1 MFCTLRLEDLYFT
14 LSTLVDIFTKR
25 YQSEHRRDF
34 MFSQNSIMIAT
45 LSSIA
50 NQKLH
55 TSRFL
60 LMLLTA
66 FAVFGASIVAKAQR
80 PEPAKWILKPTA
92 ISMKAGDTTKLTLS
106 VKIDEGWHVYGLKDY
121 INAEGIG
128 PSKTEFELDDK
139 SFSVLS
145 KGVTSSKPI
154 VAYDSA
160 FEVKVE
166 KFKHHAEFTV
176 PITSKSTL
184 KAGVYKLKLKAYY
197 QVCTNQNCL
206 PGEAILPIT
215 IDVTPADKSQGVL
228 GTTDTSNTATAK
240 VETEEPSTPQ
250 SGTTKTVEVSSTPS
264 NQNSE
269 SAGTEAPSSMIDF
282 LLIAIGLG
290 FSAWF
295 MPCVYPMIPI
305 TVSFF
310 TKRAEKEHTSS
321 IVDSLTYSF
330 GIMSTYI
337 IFGAV
342 LAIFWGASVGSDIAT
357 NPTLNLFLA
366 ALFLVIAGNLFG
378 MYEIALP
385 SRFVNNLNQKS
396 NEKKG
401 YSASFIMGMVFSL
414 TSFTCTVPFV
424 SLVGSLVEGG
434 EWFRPIIGMA
444 VFSAVFAFPFFLL
457 ALFPSVMTKLPR
469 SGAWMNNIKVVFGFV
484 EVAFAVSY
492 FARVDSLLGWS
503 FISREVVLAI
513 WAGCSILIMLYILGT
528 YRMELDGPVQHIGGL
543 RALLAIAFATTTFY
557 LFAGIQGG
565 SIGPLEPFVYA
576 ESSRQVAQV
585 STPSSSE
592 ISTVAHKDGQWYD
605 DLDKALIIAKKQ
617 NKPVFVDFTG
627 VTCSNCRWMEKNM
640 FPKPKVSELMN
651 SMILVRAYTDRRYN
665 PMDKKY
671 REMQSSRFNSTLL
684 PLYVLLT
691 PDNKLIGSI
700 SYTDKEQEFIS
711 FLQKAQSS
719 SSQAKL

>member
-1 MFCTLRLEDLYFT
+1 
-14 LSTLVDIFTKR
+14 
-25 YQSEHRRDF
+25 
-34 MFSQNSIMIAT
+34 MIAN
-45 LSSIA
+45 LFAIR
-50 NQKLH
+50 NERIG
-55 TSRFL
+55 TSR
-60 LMLLTA
+60 LMFILLTLLA
-66 FAVFGASIVAKAQR
+66 IGLPSISALAQK
-80 PEPAKWILKPTA
+80 PEPAKWTLKPTT
-92 ISMKAGDTTKLTLS
+92 ISIKAGDTTTLNLS
-106 VKIDEGWHVYGLKDY
+106 VKIEDGWHMYGLKDY

-139 SFSVLS
+139 SFSVLG
-145 KGVTSSKPI
+145 KKVTSSKPI
-154 VAYDSA
+154 VAFDSS

-166 KFKHHAEFTV
+166 KFKHNAEFSV
-176 PITSKSTL
+176 PITTKQSL
-184 KAGVYKLKLKAYY
+184 KPGVYKLKLKAYY
-197 QVCTNQNCL
+197 QICTNQNCL
-206 PGEAILPIT
+206 PGDAILPLT
-215 IDVTPADKSQGVL
+215 IDVSASDKSQGAL
-228 GTTDTSNTATAK
+228 GTEDTSNTATATNGTT
-240 VETEEPSTPQ
+240 ETSTPQ
-250 SGTTKTVEVSSTPS
+250 STSNPPAKSSSVGSAPS
-264 NQNSE
+264 NQKSE

-484 EVAFAVSY
+484 EVAFAISY

-503 FISREVVLAI
+503 FISREVVLAV
-513 WAGCSILIMLYILGT
+513 WAGCSILIMFYILGT
-528 YRMELDGPVQHIGGL
+528 YRMELDGPVHHIGGF
-543 RALLAIAFATTTFY
+543 RALLAIVFATTTFY

-592 ISTVAHKDGQWYD
+592 SSTLAHKEGQWYE
-605 DLDKALIIAKKQ
+605 DLDEALIIAKKQ

-640 FPKPKVSELMN
+640 FPKQKVRELMN

-671 REMQSSRFNSTLL
+671 RDMQSSRFNSTLL

-691 PDNKLIGSI
+691 PDNKLIGSS
-700 SYTDKEQEFIS
+700 SYTDQEQEFIT
-711 FLQKAQSS
+711 FLQKAQSATS
-719 SSQAKL
+719 SSQAGL